1 MTTANGKSFKNQLK
15 AFGLT
20 TEQKVRRS
28 FVFATQEVR
37 QSVVK
42 GSPVTGAPG
51 QPVDTSTLLNSWVAE
66 FISKTEWQLTT
77 NVKYAVFIEDGGN
90 DLGPFLLRSQVGGFH
105 SVKLTR
111 TNWDRIVEFAALRAG
126 AKV

>member
-1 MTTANGKSFKNQLK
+1 MSTSKSFKNQLK
-15 AFGLT
+15 AFRIATGD
-20 TEQKVRRS
+20 KVRNS

-51 QPVDTSTLLNSWVAE
+51 QRVDTATLRNSWVAE
-66 FISKTEWQLTT
+66 FTAKWEWQLTT
-77 NVKYAVFIEDGGN
+77 NVKYAEYIENGGN
-90 DLGPFLLRSQVGGFH
+90 DLGPFLLGSGVGGFH

-111 TNWDRIVEFAALRAG
+111 ANWDRIVEFAALRAG